1 LNGPPFLD
9 EIRPGPCSE
18 DIQGLS
24 ASVFP
29 AESRSQSHVERLPIH
44 GKSQRYIVVQAVG
57 GELVAA
63 GFAGSLAHPGGNV
76 TGSTF
81 FVPELMAKRLEVL
94 KEALPSTTRAGVLVV
109 RNNPS
114 TRGILEA
121 MGSAAQSLNVA
132 IQPIEVGE
140 PSEFDNALSAW
151 VESQA
156 AGFVVQDHGFLLANS
171 DTIAALAAR
180 HRLLSIGPLKLPTS
194 GGLFGYE
201 VKFSDFFRRAAS
213 FVDKILKGTKPGDI
227 PIEQATKFKSI
238 VNLKTAKA
246 LGFEVPPVLLAR
258 ADEVIE

>member
-1 LNGPPFLD
+1 
-9 EIRPGPCSE
+9 
-18 DIQGLS
+18 
-24 ASVFP
+24 
-29 AESRSQSHVERLPIH
+29 
-44 GKSQRYIVVQAVG
+44 VQAVG

-94 KEALPSTTRAGVLVV
+94 REALPSTTRAGVLVV

-156 AGFVVQDHGFLLANS
+156 AGFVVLSQCDRGGPYVANHGNC
-171 DTIAALAAR
+171 
-180 HRLLSIGPLKLPTS
+180 
-194 GGLFGYE
+194 
-201 VKFSDFFRRAAS
+201 V
-213 FVDKILKGTKPGDI
+213 
-227 PIEQATKFKSI
+227 
-238 VNLKTAKA
+238 
-246 LGFEVPPVLLAR
+246 
-258 ADEVIE
+258 